1 MKEGL
6 KQFYGGSNA
15 KTLLAA
21 NMNKNTA
28 WPKNTLHLL
37 QNFRFSRF
45 TQEKVGGLK
54 RYFSDIIRF
63 VPENV

>member
-45 TQEKVGGLK
+45 TQKYLGWK
-54 RYFSDIIRF
+54 DIFSDIISF
-63 VPENV
+63 APENM